1 MTFIQGINYF
11 LNLFLESLKR
21 FKLIRI
27 WLLLLAYFLVN
38 WLILYAHYDFYSPFF
53 YGIIKPWIHLF
64 GDQRAIGFTHYPGHF
79 LVLPFFFGWA
89 KFYLSVLLEGSV
101 LGGVAVMFY
110 HSYMEEKSENKNSF
124 GRIFLLWFQL
134 TMTWLVINIIFL
146 LIDVKLPELFHSFLA
161 GSPRRILV
169 FQYLL
174 QPFLY
179 VVIMS
184 LFFFAIPYVAIYR
197 VNVFTGL
204 GRSLIYFKNNPILCF
219 FLSVFILIIPVSISL
234 LLTQQHLI
242 VTKFKPEL
250 IYWILLV
257 GLITDIFVNFFWM
270 GMAVRH
276 IIDQE

>member
-1 MTFIQGINYF
+1 
-11 LNLFLESLKR
+11 
-21 FKLIRI
+21 
-27 WLLLLAYFLVN
+27 LLAYFLVN
-38 WLILYAHYDFYSPFF
+38 WLILYAHYDFYSPVF
-53 YGIIKPWIHLF
+53 YGIIKPWINLF
-64 GDQRAIGFTHYPGHF
+64 GDQQAIGFTHYPGHF
-79 LVLPFFFGWA
+79 LMLPFFFGWA
-89 KFYLSVLLEGSV
+89 KFYLSILLEGSV

-110 HSYMEEKSENKNSF
+110 RSYTGEKSEDKNSF
-124 GRIFLLWFQL
+124 GRLFLLWFQL

-146 LIDVKLPELFHSFLA
+146 LIDIKLPELLHSFLV
-161 GSPRRILV
+161 GSPRRILA
-169 FQYLL
+169 FQYLF

-204 GRSLIYFKNNPILCF
+204 GKSLSYFKNNPILCF
-219 FLSVFILIIPVSISL
+219 FLSVFILIIPVSLSL
-234 LLTQQHLI
+234 LLTQQNLI
-242 VTKFKPEL
+242 VAKFKPEL